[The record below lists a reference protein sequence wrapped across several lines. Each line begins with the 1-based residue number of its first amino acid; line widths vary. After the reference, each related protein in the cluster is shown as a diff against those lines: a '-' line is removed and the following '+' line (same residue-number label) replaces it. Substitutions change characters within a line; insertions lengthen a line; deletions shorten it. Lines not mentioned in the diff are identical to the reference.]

1 MTPAWFVLVYVAIG
15 ATVAALIN
23 WRCAHDTG
31 RPLRAVD
38 HLIGAGLAVIWPL
51 MLGVLV
57 WLAVTD
63 RALAR
68 RP

>member
-1 MTPAWFVLVYVAIG
+1 VTPVGWVSIYVAIG

-38 HLIGAGLAVIWPL
+38 HLIGAGLAAIWPL
-51 MLGVLV
+51 VLLV
-57 WLAVTD
+57 LAWLAVTD
-63 RALAR
+63 RAPAR